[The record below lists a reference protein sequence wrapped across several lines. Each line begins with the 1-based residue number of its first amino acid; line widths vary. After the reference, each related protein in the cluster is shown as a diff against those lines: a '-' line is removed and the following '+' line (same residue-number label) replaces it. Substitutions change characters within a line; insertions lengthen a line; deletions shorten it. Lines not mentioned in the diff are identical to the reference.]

1 MIDQREMIPT
11 GLNLSTL
18 GATLPDLEPH
28 NWDDS
33 LETLDEFDNDFFGS
47 PEPLSLD
54 ISLDLNSEMELEESE
69 EANQIVIANSLK
81 SSATRDEFAEET
93 ENFLATLNSTDQS
106 KSEDFIVPT
115 TSQKIDTPKPQEN
128 ETIRV
133 PVKQLETLSDMF
145 GELTIER
152 NGLNL
157 QLQRLRQLI
166 GLLGDR
172 IQTLESSNQQLRNSY
187 DRITP
192 QGEKQRERIS
202 TLLEGFDSLEMDSY
216 NDLHLVSQ
224 DMMDTVV
231 QLREVTSDLQLN
243 LEDTESSSRA
253 FSRTSKQMQTTIT
266 QVTTPDTERSTV
278 TVRASPSLE
287 RQRELP

>member
-1 MIDQREMIPT
+1 
-11 GLNLSTL
+11 
-18 GATLPDLEPH
+18 
-28 NWDDS
+28 
-33 LETLDEFDNDFFGS
+33 
-47 PEPLSLD
+47 
-54 ISLDLNSEMELEESE
+54 MELEESE

-172 IQTLESSNQQLRNSY
+172 IQTLESSNQ
-187 DRITP
+187 
-192 QGEKQRERIS
+192 
-202 TLLEGFDSLEMDSY
+202 
-216 NDLHLVSQ
+216 
-224 DMMDTVV
+224 
-231 QLREVTSDLQLN
+231 
-243 LEDTESSSRA
+243 
-253 FSRTSKQMQTTIT
+253 
-266 QVTTPDTERSTV
+266 
-278 TVRASPSLE
+278 
-287 RQRELP
+287 